1 MKLFKTMFCAMLAA
15 CVWMGGWS
23 AVSPAAAQDWP
34 KRPVRLILPFGAGTA
49 TDVSAR
55 LIGDRLS
62 AKWGQ
67 PVVIENRPGGDG
79 IVAITSFITAND
91 DHVLLFASS
100 ASFLAHPYTQ
110 EKMTYSLERDL
121 APIAQVTDTVL
132 SLTVPVETGV
142 TSIDEFLK
150 TARATPDKVNTAGA
164 AGVPQFTMQAFVK
177 SQNLKT
183 TNIPYREVVQGARDL
198 AENNIQLYLSSVA
211 VMRGFIEAKKARI
224 LAIAGSK
231 RSPLY
236 KDVPSVAE
244 LGYPDL
250 VVETTAGF
258 YGPKEMPLALRKR
271 IATDVID
278 ILKDADIAAKISGSG
293 QDIRT
298 GGPEELAET
307 LKQQSQRTA
316 NVAKILGMDRK

>member
-1 MKLFKTMFCAMLAA
+1 MKLLNALCAAA
-15 CVWMGGWS
+15 VAAAIWSGG
-23 AVSPAAAQDWP
+23 VSGIAPAAAQDWP
-34 KRPVRLILPFGAGTA
+34 QRPVRLILPFGAGTA
-49 TDVSAR
+49 TDISAR
-55 LIGDRLS
+55 LLGERLS
-62 AKWGQ
+62 AKWKQ
-67 PVVIENRPGGDG
+67 PVVVENRPGGDG
-79 IVAITSFITAND
+79 IVAISSFINAND

-110 EKMTYSLERDL
+110 EKQIYVLERDL

-132 SLTVPVETGV
+132 SLTVPIETGV
-142 TSIDEFLK
+142 TSIEDFLK
-150 TARATPDKVNTAGA
+150 AARANPDKVNTAGA

-211 VMRGFIEAKKARI
+211 VMRGFVEAKKARI
-224 LAIAGSK
+224 LAVAASK

-244 LGYPDL
+244 LGFPDL

-258 YGPKEMPLALRKR
+258 YGPKDMPLALRKR

-278 ILKDADIAAKISGSG
+278 VLKDPGVAAKIAGSG

-298 GGPEELAET
+298 GGPDVLAET
-307 LKQQSQRTA
+307 LKQQSARTA
-316 NVAKILGMDRK
+316 AVAKILGMNAK